1 MTEDALYAVS
11 GIVGVLVGLLCYRRI
26 YRDGKSR
33 RQRRAERWAAR
44 GGVAEG
50 VSTSVERLCAGDL
63 DARAPEER
71 RYRSRYHYR
80 VGGRTYTAFLRAL
93 DEYPARVTVYYN
105 PERPDLRPAH
115 AAVDRGEWRCA
126 RQAVHALIS
135 SKDESRASESTNGED
150 GHIRIPCLEADLA
163 RRPSTATS
171 WSSAVFRYLQVR
183 FGRFADMAARR
194 VRAGREPPPQVAG
207 PGPARLRP
215 GCGNLVMRSEIN
227 QLPWPAKTLYVVD
240 ASKIE
245 YMI

>member
-105 PERPDLRPAH
+105 PERPEEHVVGNEITEPAR
-115 AAVDRGEWRCA
+115 RGRGC
-126 RQAVHALIS
+126 LIS
-135 SKDESRASESTNGED
+135 VLLTLLSTGASG
-150 GHIRIPCLEADLA
+150 
-163 RRPSTATS
+163 
-171 WSSAVFRYLQVR
+171 AVLVR
-183 FGRFADMAARR
+183 LF
-194 VRAGREPPPQVAG
+194 
-207 PGPARLRP
+207 
-215 GCGNLVMRSEIN
+215 MR
-227 QLPWPAKTLYVVD
+227 
-240 ASKIE
+240 
-245 YMI
+245 